1 MGYIISKQDFLGE
14 VILKQIAVILIFT
27 FFTAALCC
35 GKSVE
40 SAPETTVGNLIL
52 ASVNGNVITE
62 SDVLP
67 LTRNREKQA
76 KAVYSGERLSKEIY
90 NYRKEVVNELIDN
103 ILVQAEFDRF
113 KYPLSKQ
120 EIEREIDRF
129 GERIGCRSREQLL
142 RRLSKDGSTMEE
154 LQLRV
159 RKNLMVQIMLFRQF
173 RIADPVSPREVFEYF
188 KAHQSE
194 YASPE
199 KVGLAMLKLD
209 SSRSDLDK
217 ISAEINEELKSSPE
231 HFAALVRRYN
241 PEFGNV
247 ELGEIDSKLL
257 RPEFAS
263 AFKEFKV
270 GLTAGPIKVY
280 DGVVWLKI
288 TSYKPAEKAVYSL
301 VEEKIKSDLE
311 RKKREKI
318 LADYIQRLRSV
329 AVIKYFL

>member
-1 MGYIISKQDFLGE
+1 MLLS
-14 VILKQIAVILIFT
+14 IFIPVMS
-27 FFTAALCC
+27 F

-40 SAPETTVGNLIL
+40 AKSDNRIGNLIL
-52 ASVNGNVITE
+52 ASVNGKVITE

-67 LTRNREKQA
+67 LTSNREKQA
-76 KAVYSGERLSKEIY
+76 RAVYSGERLSKVIY
-90 NYRKEVVNELIDN
+90 DYRKEVVNELIDN
-103 ILVQAEFDRF
+103 ILVQSEFDRF
-113 KYPLSKQ
+113 KYPLSRQ

-129 GERIGCRSREQLL
+129 GVRIGCRSREQLL
-142 RRLSKDGSTMEE
+142 KRLNKDGSTMEE

-173 RIADPVSPREVFEYF
+173 RIADPVSPKEVFEYF
-188 KAHQSE
+188 KTHQSE

-209 SSRSDLDK
+209 SSRVDLEK
-217 ISAEINEELKSSPE
+217 VSAEISAELKSSPE
-231 HFAALVRRYN
+231 RFSALVKRYN
-241 PEFGNV
+241 PELGNV
-247 ELGEIDSKLL
+247 ELGAIDSKLL

-288 TSYKPAEKAVYSL
+288 TSYQPAQKAVYSL
-301 VEEKIKSDLE
+301 VENKIKSDLE

-318 LADYIQRLRSV
+318 LADYIQRLRSD
-329 AVIKYFL
+329 AVIEYFL